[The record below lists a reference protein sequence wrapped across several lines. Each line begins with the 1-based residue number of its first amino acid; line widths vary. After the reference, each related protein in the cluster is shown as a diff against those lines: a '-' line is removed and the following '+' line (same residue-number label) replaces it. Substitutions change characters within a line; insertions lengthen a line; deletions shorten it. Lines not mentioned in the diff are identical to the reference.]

1 MSNLEWHFR
10 QRDPGE
16 AIIGGVNQFALQM
29 SIDTLVRETIQNSND
44 QRLDAKV
51 VVEFVYEELVGPQAD
66 KLLELIGWDQGLR
79 EHLQSIADGSS
90 HLKERAARAV
100 SAAKARKIHTL
111 TIRDL
116 NARGL
121 EGDEDGES
129 GNFAMLCRHSLVT
142 DGQQKRLRGG
152 SFGIG
157 KSVLWAFSGAST
169 VLFSSLPMEKKENK
183 IQKLG
188 TARFFG
194 RAYLVSHVH
203 SKQKIWHNGDG
214 HFGEIDAGE
223 RTRWAKSIRD
233 AHAKN
238 KVAGTVLDR
247 DWKSPGTSILIPF
260 FDNPRLDEDLSPQQV
275 VDQITKATQ
284 EWFWPCIDSGILEVH
299 VGIRTNNSESLTK
312 VDFPAWAS
320 FHKRAIEEGKT
331 ADKIEVEGGS
341 AKAPLAIK
349 IPKRLADPTNIAV
362 EGHTQLYVTRLF
374 EDEEKQ
380 IPERIRGSV
389 ALIRGAQM
397 VVEYHKATIPALLPP
412 FVGVLKA
419 GHFNDS
425 SDDAVEYF
433 LRDSEPPAHDKWD
446 KAAEKIGLNYQRGG
460 HINIV
465 NFLNSIGAM
474 TRTLLGSGN
483 ATSGRLPKRLADL
496 LSGGKGGKII
506 APREERFKFT
516 RDKLSRDASGL
527 VTADFTARRNRG
539 TGRWSFV
546 ASVVLRDEQSTAREI
561 SHKKIDESALKKLGV
576 TVVPELGKDGK
587 TIVGYRFGV
596 PDDINEVKVQIVG
609 DGGVGVGLRALAD
622 LQVRYQPEGGGQ

>member
-51 VVEFVYEELVGPQAD
+51 EVEFVYEELAGPQAD
-66 KLLELIGWDQGLR
+66 KLLELIGWDQGLH
-79 EHLQSIADGSS
+79 EHLQSIADGSN

-100 SAAKARKIHTL
+100 SAAKARKIRTL
-111 TIRDL
+111 TIRDI

-129 GNFAMLCRHSLVT
+129 GNFVMLCRHSLVT

-169 VLFSSLPMEKKENK
+169 VLFSSLPMEKKENSV
-183 IQKLG
+183 QKLG

-194 RAYLVSHVH
+194 RAYLVSHAH

-214 HFGEIDAGE
+214 HFGEVDAGVSP
-223 RTRWAKSIRD
+223 RWAKSIRD
-233 AHAKN
+233 AHVKN

-247 DWKSPGTSILIPF
+247 DWKRPGTSILIPF
-260 FDNPRLDEDLSPQQV
+260 FDNPRLDEQLSPQQV
-275 VDQITKATQ
+275 VDQISKATQ
-284 EWFWPCIDSGILEVH
+284 EWFWPCIDSGILEVR
-299 VGIRTNNSESLTK
+299 VGIRTNNAETLTK
-312 VDFPAWAS
+312 VEFPAWAI
-320 FHKRAIEEGKT
+320 FHKRAIEEGLT
-331 ADKIEVEGGS
+331 PDKIEVEGGS

-349 IPKRLADPTNIAV
+349 VPRRLTNPTTNAID
-362 EGHTQLYVTRLF
+362 GTTQLYVTRLY
-374 EDEEKQ
+374 EDEESQ

-397 VVEYHKATIPALLPP
+397 VVEYHRASIPALLPP

-419 GHFNDS
+419 GHFNDP

-460 HINIV
+460 HTNIV
-465 NFLNSIGAM
+465 NFLSSIGAM
-474 TRTLLGSGN
+474 TRTLLGSGT

-496 LSGGKGGKII
+496 LSGGKGGRT
-506 APREERFKFT
+506 PVTREERFKFT
-516 RDKLSRDASGL
+516 RNSFLRDAAGL

-561 SHKKIDESALKKLGV
+561 SHKKIDDSGLKKLGV
-576 TVVPELGKDGK
+576 TVVPELGKDEK

-596 PDDINEVKVQIVG
+596 PANVNEVRVEIVG

>member
-66 KLLELIGWDQGLR
+66 KLLELIGWDQGLH

-100 SAAKARKIHTL
+100 TAAKARRIRTL

-169 VLFSSLPMEKKENK
+169 VLFSSLPMEKTGNS

-214 HFGEIDAGE
+214 HFGAVDAGASP
-223 RTRWAKSIRD
+223 RWAKSIRD
-233 AHAKN
+233 ANAKN

-247 DWKSPGTSILIPF
+247 DWKKAGTSILIPF
-260 FDNPRLDEDLSPQQV
+260 FDNPRLDADLSPQQV
-275 VDQITKATQ
+275 VDQISKATQ

-299 VGIRTNNSESLTK
+299 VGIRSNNSESLTK
-312 VDFPAWAS
+312 VDFPAWAN
-320 FHKRAIEEGKT
+320 FHKRAIDEGLT
-331 ADKIEVEGGS
+331 GDKIEIEGGS
-341 AKAPLAIK
+341 ATATLAIK
-349 IPKRLADPTNIAV
+349 IPKRLAEPTNSAV
-362 EGHTQLYVTRLF
+362 EGNTQLYVTRLF
-374 EDEEKQ
+374 EDEENQ

-397 VVEYHKATIPALLPP
+397 VVEYHKASIPALLPP

-419 GHFNDS
+419 GHFNNL

-460 HINIV
+460 HTNIV
-465 NFLNSIGAM
+465 NFLSSIGAM
-474 TRTLLGSGN
+474 TRTLLGSGT
-483 ATSGRLPKRLADL
+483 AISCRLPKRLADL
-496 LSGGKGGKII
+496 LSG
-506 APREERFKFT
+506 ERFKFT
-516 RDKLSRDASGL
+516 RDNLSRDASGL

-561 SHKKIDESALKKLGV
+561 AHKKIDVSKYQKLGV

-587 TIVGYRFGV
+587 TIVRYRFSV
-596 PDDINEVKVQIVG
+596 PDTMNEVKVQIIG
-609 DGGVGVGLRALAD
+609 DSGTGVGLRAIAD
-622 LQVRYQPEGGGQ
+622 LQVRYQPEGGSQ